1 MPLFTIYA
9 LDVPN
14 SGPGRA
20 EHGTAH
26 RERLKQAVEPV
37 RVVVAGPLRDD
48 DDKPIGS
55 LLVVEAASIDLVR
68 DFVKADPYAA
78 NGIYDTVDI
87 RPFAVTIGVLNG

>member
-20 EHGTAH
+20 EHGPTH
-26 RERLKQAVEPV
+26 RERLTKAVDPV

-48 DDKPIGS
+48 AEKPIGS
-55 LLVVEAASIDLVR
+55 LVVVEAASIDLVR
-68 DFVKADPYAA
+68 DFVKADPYSI
-78 NGIYDTVDI
+78 NGIYDSVDI
-87 RPFAVTIGVLNG
+87 RPFAVTVGALGG

>member
-20 EHGTAH
+20 AHGDTH
-26 RERLKQAVEPV
+26 RARLKQAVDPV
-37 RVVVAGPLRDD
+37 RVVAAGPLRDD
-48 DDKPIGS
+48 AEKPIGS
-55 LLVVEAASIDLVR
+55 LVIVEAASIDLVR
-68 DFVKADPYAA
+68 DFVKADPYSI

-87 RPFAVTIGVLNG
+87 RPFAVTVGAIGG